1 MWWGA
6 CDALQTP
13 HPLAPLHEIARDADV
28 RFGALLHAEGGR
40 AALFDAVL
48 GELRRAAGPTLV
60 AIEDEHWADDASPDL
75 VRYVGRR
82 IERTL
87 AVLALSFRDDEVNAA
102 HPPADATRPI
112 LPPPA

>member
-1 MWWGA
+1 LWWGA
-6 CDALQTP
+6 CDALQTT

-60 AIEDEHWADDASPDL
+60 VIEDAQWADDATRDL
-75 VRYVGRR
+75 VHFVGRR
-82 IERTL
+82 IERTPT
-87 AVLALSFRDDEVNAA
+87 VLALSFRDGEVNAA
-102 HPPADATRPI
+102 HPPAGATKPI
-112 LPPPA
+112 LRPPA